1 MHYVR
6 DNIFMTKPKI
16 IETVPDVS
24 DATEH
29 ARQCI
34 TNGIRHAE
42 STYDNP
48 VIRIF
53 MHPDVHDIITMGNE
67 NIVAMDGYQV
77 IISEYATLRVI
88 VCGVDAK
95 DINRNRPVINTQY

>member
-1 MHYVR
+1 
-6 DNIFMTKPKI
+6 MTKPKI
-16 IETVPDVS
+16 TETVPDVS
-24 DATEH
+24 DEAEH

-42 STYDNP
+42 STYTNP

-53 MHPDVHDIITMGNE
+53 MHPDVHDIITMGDE
-67 NIVAMDGYQV
+67 NIVAMDGYDV

-95 DINRNRPVINTQY
+95 DINRNRPVVNTQY

>member
-1 MHYVR
+1 
-6 DNIFMTKPKI
+6 
-16 IETVPDVS
+16 
-24 DATEH
+24 
-29 ARQCI
+29 
-34 TNGIRHAE
+34 
-42 STYDNP
+42 
-48 VIRIF
+48 
-53 MHPDVHDIITMGNE
+53 MHPDVHDIITMGAE

>member
-1 MHYVR
+1 
-6 DNIFMTKPKI
+6 MTKPKI
-16 IETVPDVS
+16 TETVPDIS
-24 DATEH
+24 NEAEH

-42 STYDNP
+42 STYTNP

-53 MHPDVHDIITMGNE
+53 MHPDVHDIITMGDE
-67 NIVAMDGYQV
+67 NLVAMDGYDI

-95 DINRNRPVINTQY
+95 DINRNRLVVNIQ

>member
-1 MHYVR
+1 
-6 DNIFMTKPKI
+6 MTKPKI
-16 IETVPDVS
+16 TETVPDVS
-24 DATEH
+24 DEAEH

-42 STYDNP
+42 STYTNP

-53 MHPDVHDIITMGNE
+53 MHPDVHDIITMGDE
-67 NIVAMDGYQV
+67 NLVAMDGYDV

-88 VCGVDAK
+88 VCGVNAK
-95 DINRNRPVINTQY
+95 DINRNRPVVNTQY